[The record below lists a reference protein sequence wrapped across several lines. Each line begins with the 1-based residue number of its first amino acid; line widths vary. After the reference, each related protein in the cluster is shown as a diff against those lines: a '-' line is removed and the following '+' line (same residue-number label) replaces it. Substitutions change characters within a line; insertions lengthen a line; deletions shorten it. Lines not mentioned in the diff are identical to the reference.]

1 MASVTIA
8 GANVGKSLAV
18 DISGNITTGL
28 STAASTVQTLYDTDN
43 VARGVTGGALE
54 TWIDGKITVASDNV
68 VLDGLRLHSYNGG
81 LDFSGNDIDNFT
93 LQNSYVTGFSG
104 ANSVRYTGDTTDGT
118 NTGWVL
124 KGNMIGGVSG
134 GTGGSLYLENMS
146 GASIEANTF
155 FRPGAAHMYLTDTDN
170 VTVKSN
176 FFYHGLHADGANFD
190 SSLADFQG
198 AADEG
203 YGYVGFNGDA
213 GSGYGG
219 YGFGYGYGASD
230 ATFTQMGS
238 YGGYGG
244 YGPSGYAPSGYGLEG
259 YGGGGANQAD
269 YLFYGRN
276 YVAEVKG
283 DSDTVVFDGNW
294 GAYNSGGIQFWDE
307 GDASHSFNSTT
318 IQNNQMSNFVN
329 ADQDG
334 LLAAVSSRHKSGLEG
349 GVVYQVKDG
358 SASTNLVIK
367 GNEIYGDIGQILN
380 DNDLDALIEV
390 GGEVTGVVIDGNT
403 LKWSGTV
410 SSSEAV
416 TGSVINQGIH
426 LYGDVNGAGTSPIL
440 IKDNVFD
447 TASIGSNYESSAIF
461 LNTADQ
467 STLGTLKSD
476 VLINDV
482 DNADYAAWR

>member
-1 MASVTIA
+1 MAAGGSISDALTAAQAKVSSSADTIVISLSSGRYAENVTIDADALGVASVTIA

-213 GSGYGG
+213 GYGYGG
-219 YGFGYGYGASD
+219 YGFGYGYGACD

-307 GDASHSFNSTT
+307 GDASHSFNNTT

-334 LLAAVSSRHKSGLEG
+334 LLAAVSSRHKSGIEG
-349 GVVYQVKDG
+349 GVVLPGKRWKRFY
-358 SASTNLVIK
+358 
-367 GNEIYGDIGQILN
+367 
-380 DNDLDALIEV
+380 
-390 GGEVTGVVIDGNT
+390 
-403 LKWSGTV
+403 
-410 SSSEAV
+410 
-416 TGSVINQGIH
+416 
-426 LYGDVNGAGTSPIL
+426 
-440 IKDNVFD
+440 
-447 TASIGSNYESSAIF
+447 
-461 LNTADQ
+461 
-467 STLGTLKSD
+467 
-476 VLINDV
+476 
-482 DNADYAAWR
+482 

>member
-1 MASVTIA
+1 
-8 GANVGKSLAV
+8 
-18 DISGNITTGL
+18 
-28 STAASTVQTLYDTDN
+28 
-43 VARGVTGGALE
+43 
-54 TWIDGKITVASDNV
+54 
-68 VLDGLRLHSYNGG
+68 
-81 LDFSGNDIDNFT
+81 
-93 LQNSYVTGFSG
+93 
-104 ANSVRYTGDTTDGT
+104 
-118 NTGWVL
+118 
-124 KGNMIGGVSG
+124 MIGGVSG

-146 GASIEANTF
+146 GASIEGNTF

-203 YGYVGFNGDA
+203 YGYVGFSGGA
-213 GSGYGG
+213 GYGYGG

-230 ATFTQMGS
+230 ATFTEMGS

-283 DSDTVVFDGNW
+283 DSDKVDFDGNW

-307 GDASHSFNSTT
+307 GDSNHSFDNTT
-318 IQNNQMSNFVN
+318 IQNNQMSNFIN

-334 LLAAVSSRHKSGLEG
+334 LLAAVSSRHKSGIEG
-349 GVVYQVKDG
+349 GVVFQVKDG
-358 SASTNLVIK
+358 STSTGLVIK
-367 GNEIYGDIGQILN
+367 GNEIYGDISQLLN
-380 DNDLDALIEV
+380 DNDLDSLIEV
-390 GGEVTGVVIDGNT
+390 GGEVTNIAIDGNT
-403 LKWSGTV
+403 LKWSGAV
-410 SSSEAV
+410 SSSERIS
-416 TGSVINQGIH
+416 TSDVINQGIH
-426 LYGDVNGAGTSPIL
+426 LYGDVNGAGTLPIL

-447 TASIGSNYESSAIF
+447 TTSISSNYESSAIF

-467 STLGTLKSD
+467 STLGSLSSD

-482 DNADYAAWR
+482 GNATYTAWQVNSTDLGNYITASDKMYDIGQTASVYVVRTFADGTSDIGFQEAAYDYSSLIV